1 MLDLFEK
8 RKSRENGIE
17 EEERNEITIMT
28 DPNVDLVDLAQ
39 FSMIIRKTETHK
51 STVNG

>member
-8 RKSRENGIE
+8 RKSRRENGIE
-17 EEERNEITIMT
+17 GRNEITIMT